1 MRPGYQKLLLLITG
15 LSFFAV
21 SYFLFFP
28 ANNESKFN
36 SFEKY
41 EDESSK
47 ARFEINKERW
57 KYYFDML
64 RDPATNKIP
73 PQIRQRELKFAKQ
86 LSATNRSLKK
96 SISTNITWKE
106 AGPVDV
112 GGRTRALAVD
122 LKNPN
127 IVIAG
132 GVSGGIWKSTDN
144 GSSWSLKSTTNQ
156 LLSITAIAQDPR
168 DGQTN
173 TWYAS
178 GGEFD
183 GSAQDLGYTAFFTG
197 DGIYK
202 SSDNGDTWNLL
213 PNTSDQNAANF
224 NQFSYSSRIVINPK
238 TGSVFIT
245 NNGFGVLRSNDG
257 GASFTQVLGGP
268 GHHIYSDIAVAS
280 NGTLVAALSIPF
292 NNVTPTENAGVYKS
306 TDDGAN
312 WTNITPND
320 YPATPQRSGIA
331 IAPSNPDK
339 FYILTNTGTVDAD
352 KKNVLKF
359 YKATIS
365 SGSFEDRSANLP
377 DFTSQGNGYEK
388 GFIDLQ
394 GNYNLTV
401 AVKPDD
407 ENFVLL
413 AGTCLFR
420 SSNGFSS
427 KPNDAV
433 KDWIGGYNPSTFF
446 YPNFHPDIHSFAF
459 DPTNPQKM
467 WWGNDG
473 GLAYTTDIT
482 NTSFTSLFPWENKN
496 NGYNVT
502 QYYTIGIS
510 KDSNDNRI
518 MGGCQDNGTPFF
530 RFDGSTTTP
539 HVDVS
544 LGDGTFSYLASNF
557 AYAETQN
564 GNLLRL
570 HYDQSGNIPGLFDNN
585 NYSTITP
592 SNAANQT
599 FVNPFTVDP
608 VDEDVMYYLAG
619 PDIWRN
625 NQLSSIPDGVYKTDV
640 GWTKLDNLSAAQGLT
655 KTTIAVSTSPAHILY
670 FAESG
675 DNTTKPKIFKLQNAN
690 TSTSNAVD
698 ISIPDAV
705 AGAYVQNIAINP
717 DDANEI
723 IVVMSNYNIV
733 GLYHS
738 TDGGQSYTAIEGNL
752 VGTEQNPGP
761 SLRAA
766 SILPGSPKT
775 YFVAT
780 SIGVF
785 STTQI
790 NAGNTSWVQEG
801 QSIMGNVV
809 VDYVVSRK
817 SDGRVVAGTHG
828 RGAFVANVN
837 TVGTAI
843 ASTNVSSLTLRSG
856 PGESGSTSFVLN
868 NEGGAQLN
876 FDISVS
882 GNFGKVKFVP
892 SNYQNKEAYK
902 LNSFKIKHKLDVKR
916 LKNNTNIHSESE
928 KSFNNIP
935 IPQNIKGNDVI
946 LLDDGNESADD
957 FIGYGDGTDVDWVNE
972 FDVSG
977 YSFVLDE
984 IKFYMRTEQADHNYI
999 EAFIYDDSSNVIF
1012 TQSFS
1017 MPLSAS
1023 GAWYSIPVNP
1033 TLSFNDGDKFFIE
1046 ILSFSSIPAPAG
1058 VDLDA
1063 LVKNKSFYFNRST
1076 FSYENLNTLAGYE
1089 NGAFLIR
1096 AVGTAATGG
1105 GNQNPIAVATVSKNN
1120 AQVNESITF
1129 DASQSNDGDGQVTQ
1143 YLWNFG
1149 DGSTSTQQ
1157 LATHSYSQPNNYT
1170 YTLKVTDNQGGTGQA
1185 TGQIIVTGTSNHLV
1199 TVNPASGT
1207 IAPGG
1212 SQIITLTLDAQT
1224 LNSGTF
1230 TGQVNISTN
1239 GGNITIPIDYLVD
1252 VEKNSYIAKGFNL
1265 GQNYPNP
1272 FNPATTIE
1280 YTIPSVGHS
1289 LPVQLNVYDVLGN
1302 EIAIL
1307 VKQQQNPGNYKVNF
1321 DASNLSSGIYFYRLN
1336 AGEFT
1341 QDRKML
1347 FLK

>member
-1 MRPGYQKLLLLITG
+1 MNHIYQKLLLLTTC
-15 LSFFAV
+15 LSFFTV
-21 SYFLFFP
+21 SYLLFQ
-28 ANNESKFN
+28 ANNKSEFN
-36 SFEKY
+36 EFEKY
-41 EDESSK
+41 EDESSE

-73 PQIRQRELKFAKQ
+73 PQIRKRELKFAKK
-86 LSATNRSLKK
+86 LSRSLKK
-96 SISTNITWKE
+96 SISTTITWKE
-106 AGPVDV
+106 AGPIDV

-122 LKNPN
+122 LTDPN
-127 IVIAG
+127 TVIAC

-183 GSAQDLGYTAFFTG
+183 GSAQDLGYTAYFTG
-197 DGIYK
+197 DGVYK
-202 SSDNGDTWNLL
+202 STDNGDTWNLL

-224 NQFSYSSRIVINPK
+224 NQFSYTSKIVINPK
-238 TGSVFIT
+238 TGSVFIA

-257 GASFTQVLGGP
+257 GASFTQILGGR
-268 GHHIYSDIAVAS
+268 GNHIYSDIAVAS

-292 NNVTPTENAGVYKS
+292 KNATPTEAAGVYKS
-306 TDDGAN
+306 TDDGAS

-320 YPATPQRSGIA
+320 YPTAPQRAGIA
-331 IAPSNPDK
+331 IAPSNPDI
-339 FYILTNTGTVDAD
+339 FYILTNTGTIDAN
-352 KKNVLKF
+352 KRNILKF

-388 GFIDLQ
+388 GFIELQ

-413 AGTCLFR
+413 AGTSLFR
-420 SSNGFSS
+420 SSDGFSS
-427 KPNDAV
+427 KPNDAA

-459 DPTNPQKM
+459 DPTDPKKM

-482 NTSFTSLFPWENKN
+482 NTSYGGLFPWENKN

-502 QYYTIGIS
+502 QYYTIAIS
-510 KDSNDNRI
+510 KDANDDRL

-530 RFDGSTTTP
+530 RFDGSTATP

-608 VDEDVMYYLAG
+608 ADEDVMYYLAG

-655 KTTIAVSTSPAHILY
+655 KTTISVSTSPAHILY

-690 TSTSNAVD
+690 TSTSSAVD

-705 AGAYVQNIAINP
+705 AGAYVHQIAVNP

-752 VGTEQNPGP
+752 EGTEQNPGP

-775 YFVAT
+775 YFLAT
-780 SIGVF
+780 SIGLF

-790 NAGNTSWVQEG
+790 NGGNTSWVQEG
-801 QSIMGNVV
+801 QSVMGNVV
-809 VDYVVSRK
+809 VDYVVSRN

-828 RGAFVANVN
+828 RGAFVGSSGS
-837 TVGTAI
+837 GTAATLSLNI
-843 ASTNVSSLTLRSG
+843 NQLNIEVLPNATRSTNFLISNT
-856 PGESGSTSFVLN
+856 
-868 NEGGAQLN
+868 GGADLSFN
-876 FDISVS
+876 ISASISQS
-882 GNFGKVKFVP
+882 GGN
-892 SNYQNKEAYK
+892 SNEVENKPHQINITPAYTMNNVLEAQIIKKLKSK
-902 LNSFKIKHKLDVKR
+902 LNL
-916 LKNNTNIHSESE
+916 NTNHFTTSPSKVTTDELILDNGDA
-928 KSFNNIP
+928 FADAYLGI
-935 IPQNIKGNDVI
+935 GGGVYFYWRNDFQ
-946 LLDDGNESADD
+946 LSKD
-957 FIGYGDGTDVDWVNE
+957 FSLEQV
-972 FDVSG
+972 
-977 YSFVLDE
+977 
-984 IKFYMRTEQADHNYI
+984 KFYMKTETANTNPMEIAVISGNGTTLVDTTFTTEVSSTGKWYDFQFSNNILNNLKFQNGDLFSIVVISLNTDLQFPAG
-999 EAFIYDDSSNVIF
+999 YDDNGKVTNHSYYAYYDPF
-1012 TQSFS
+1012 FGGYFS
-1017 MPLSAS
+1017 GWANLNAIAAN
-1023 GAWYSIPVNP
+1023 GAW
-1033 TLSFNDGDKFFIE
+1033 
-1046 ILSFSSIPAPAG
+1046 
-1058 VDLDA
+1058 
-1063 LVKNKSFYFNRST
+1063 
-1076 FSYENLNTLAGYE
+1076 
-1089 NGAFLIR
+1089 LIR
-1096 AVGTAATGG
+1096 AVGNSVGG
-1105 GNQNPIAVATVSKNN
+1105 TSNQPPVAVAQVSPNP
-1120 AQVNESITF
+1120 AQINESISFNGSGSYDNDGQISGYLWEFGDNTT
-1129 DASQSNDGDGQVTQ
+1129 SNQSN
-1143 YLWNFG
+1143 
-1149 DGSTSTQQ
+1149 
-1157 LATHSYSQPNNYT
+1157 AIHSYSQAGQYNYKLT
-1170 YTLKVTDNQGGTGQA
+1170 VTDDKGATNQAVGQINVSDQASPWTITPVSGNISAGGQQNIKVTFNSQGLAEGNYQ
-1185 TGQIIVTGTSNHLV
+1185 GQI
-1199 TVNPASGT
+1199 TVNS
-1207 IAPGG
+1207 
-1212 SQIITLTLDAQT
+1212 
-1224 LNSGTF
+1224 
-1230 TGQVNISTN
+1230 N
-1239 GGNITIPIDYLVD
+1239 GGNMVIPVSIIVSSTVD
-1252 VEKNSYIAKGFNL
+1252 VNDKNKILAYKL
-1265 GQNYPNP
+1265 EQNYPNP
-1272 FNPATTIE
+1272 FNPSTVIEFSIPKATFVKLKI
-1280 YTIPSVGHS
+1280 
-1289 LPVQLNVYDVLGN
+1289 YDALGREITTLVN
-1302 EIAIL
+1302 ENL
-1307 VKQQQNPGNYKVNF
+1307 SNGNYKVNF
-1321 DASNLSSGIYFYRLN
+1321 DATNLSSGIYFYRLD
-1336 AGEFT
+1336 AGKFS
-1341 QDRKML
+1341 QNRKML
-1347 FLK
+1347 LLK